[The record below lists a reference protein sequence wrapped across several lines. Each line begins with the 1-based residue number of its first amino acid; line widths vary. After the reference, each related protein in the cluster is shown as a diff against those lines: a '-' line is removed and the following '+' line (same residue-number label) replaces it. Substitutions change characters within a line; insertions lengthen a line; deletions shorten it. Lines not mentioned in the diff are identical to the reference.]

1 MHYEYDGNIDSIKI
15 SYPGNKTEYAEYALK
30 NIKNQTG
37 QIVSSGDI
45 FFITDCLIPDT
56 SKSVIKGKTDYK
68 IDNNTQ
74 GVVYVTDG
82 TSKEQIPVTFIKEDE
97 NGNYNIILNS
107 KKSLNYNL
115 NNTVGTLNNKNTT
128 FVFLFKKDSNSTMNY
143 DPSPTLNTTYIPRK
157 RSDGLS
163 TGGILAIIIPCII
176 VLLAAAGIAAFLGK
190 SSSAAAA
197 STIPME
203 HINMGNNTIGTS
215 YSSNAIV
222 KN

>member
-1 MHYEYDGNIDSIKI
+1 M
-15 SYPGNKTEYAEYALK
+15 
-30 NIKNQTG
+30 
-37 QIVSSGDI
+37 
-45 FFITDCLIPDT
+45 
-56 SKSVIKGKTDYK
+56 
-68 IDNNTQ
+68 
-74 GVVYVTDG
+74 TDG

-143 DPSPTLNTTYIPRK
+143 DPSPTLNTAYIPRK

-215 YSSNAIV
+215 YSSNVIV